1 MKKLIKSNLENVKI
15 NIFVSNKIGEYF
27 QCSLIIWNQ
36 IKYGKSKSKHNYG
49 QITSWE
55 YFLFGKQM
63 QDFRSDA
70 ILFWLFFCPSD
81 MFCFIDSELH
91 WLFALLRTKG
101 NYKSDPM
108 KKKLH
113 SYGNN
118 KSEEMVGLILRSF
131 FFHFYQSNASSWK
144 TLYMES
150 ASEKYKVEIY
160 LEPVSSVP
168 VAALL
173 EHLVGLGQVGRDDAV
188 VHEEKADSETLFCVP

>member
-1 MKKLIKSNLENVKI
+1 
-15 NIFVSNKIGEYF
+15 
-27 QCSLIIWNQ
+27 
-36 IKYGKSKSKHNYG
+36 
-49 QITSWE
+49 
-55 YFLFGKQM
+55 
-63 QDFRSDA
+63 
-70 ILFWLFFCPSD
+70 
-81 MFCFIDSELH
+81 
-91 WLFALLRTKG
+91 
-101 NYKSDPM
+101 M

-131 FFHFYQSNASSWK
+131 FFHFYQSNASLWK